1 MSMYQVV
8 KNWLKQKKDKDSLAS
23 PTQMVEYWK
32 QNRRVSSTYLK
43 TEPQGAA
50 SLLVQRVQLC
60 ISSGWTFLMLR
71 SHGRGQR
78 GRKSGLAPELAPC
91 R

>member
-1 MSMYQVV
+1 MYQMV

-50 SLLVQRVQLC
+50 SLLVQRV
-60 ISSGWTFLMLR
+60 
-71 SHGRGQR
+71 
-78 GRKSGLAPELAPC
+78 
-91 R
+91 